1 MISIMTNTSS
11 LNAQRHLTQTKL
23 GLDKSM
29 NRLSSGLRINRSG
42 DDAAGLAI
50 SESLKSQ
57 IRSMNQAERNANDGI
72 SLLQTAENTM
82 NEMSSILIRLRELS
96 MQSAT
101 DTVGATQRGYLEQEA
116 AALRTELDRMA
127 AVAEFNGT
135 PLLDGTATAIDMQIG
150 INNTASD
157 RITIGFPAMDSATL
171 GTSGGGAALS
181 TMDISTKAGAQAAL
195 GIIDVA
201 IDDVS
206 SERATIGA
214 TENRL
219 QVTITNLQSARENL
233 SAANSRIR
241 DADVAAETAT
251 LTRSNILMQAGV
263 TVLGQAN
270 QLPSAALSLLGG

>member
-11 LNAQRHLTQTKL
+11 LNAQRHLSQTKL
-23 GLDKSM
+23 GLDQSM
-29 NRLSSGLRINRSG
+29 GRLSSGLRINRAG

-50 SESLKSQ
+50 SESLKAQ
-57 IRSMNQAERNANDGI
+57 IRSMGQAERNANDGI
-72 SLLQTAENTM
+72 SLLQTAENSM
-82 NEMSSILIRLRELS
+82 NEMSSILSRLRELS

-101 DTVGATQRGYLEQEA
+101 DTVGDEQRAYLEQEA
-116 AALRTELDRMA
+116 SALRDELDRMA
-127 AVAEFNGT
+127 AVTEFNGT
-135 PLLDGTATAIDMQIG
+135 QLLDGTAAALDLQIG

-157 RITIGFPAMDSATL
+157 RITLGFPDMSSTTL
-171 GTSGGGAALS
+171 GTSGGGAALN
-181 TMDISTKAGAQAAL
+181 TMDISSKAGAQAAL
-195 GIIDVA
+195 GIIDVS

-206 SERATIGA
+206 SERASIGA

-241 DADVAAETAT
+241 DTDVANETAS

-270 QLPSAALSLLGG
+270 QLPSMALSLLGG